1 MLPMGDASQPGH
13 EWGRYLRRLTK
24 DRNPTIKELAERAGL
39 SRQTVSEYISTGAE
53 SVTIG
58 IVRAIAQAAG
68 DDFVNALLAAGNI
81 PRNDVDAEIRSV
93 LDADDLDDVQKMHII
108 ELLEQE
114 RERDQQLL
122 AELARRDKERRISR
136 AAALIEQV
144 RRAA

>member
-1 MLPMGDASQPGH
+1 MLPMGDTQPTH

-39 SRQTVSEYISTGAE
+39 ARQTVSDYIRDGAE

-58 IVRAIAQAAG
+58 IVRAIARAAK
-68 DDFVNALLAAGNI
+68 DDFINALLAAGNI
-81 PRNDVDAEIRSV
+81 PQNDVDQEIRTV
-93 LDADDLDDVQKMHII
+93 LEAKDLDDVQKMHII

-122 AELARRDKERRISR
+122 ADLARRDKERRISR
-136 AAALIEQV
+136 ASALIEQV

>member
-1 MLPMGDASQPGH
+1 MSDAGQPGH

-24 DRNPTIKELAERAGL
+24 DRNPTIKELAERAGIHRATL
-39 SRQTVSEYISTGAE
+39 SEYIRDGGE

-58 IVRAIAQAAG
+58 IVRAIARAAG
-68 DDFVNALLAAGNI
+68 DDFINALLAAGNI
-81 PRNDVDAEIRSV
+81 PQNDVDQEIRSV
-93 LDADDLDDVQKMHII
+93 LGADDLDDVQKMHII

-122 AELARRDKERRISR
+122 ADLARRDKERRISR
-136 AAALIEQV
+136 ATALIEQV

>member
-1 MLPMGDASQPGH
+1 MGDSQPAH
-13 EWGRYLRRLTK
+13 EWGKYLRRLTR
-24 DRNPTIKELAERAGL
+24 DRNPTIKELAERAGIHRATL
-39 SRQTVSEYISTGAE
+39 SDYIRDGAE

-58 IVRAIAQAAG
+58 IVRAIARAAG
-68 DDFVNALLAAGNI
+68 DDFINALLAAGNI
-81 PRNDVDAEIRSV
+81 PQNDVDQEIRAV

-108 ELLEQE
+108 ELLEAE

-122 AELARRDKERRISR
+122 ADLARRDKERRISR

>member
-1 MLPMGDASQPGH
+1 MGDTQPTH

-24 DRNPTIKELAERAGL
+24 DRNPTIKELAERAGIA
-39 SRQTVSEYISTGAE
+39 RQTLSEYIRDGAE

-58 IVRAIAQAAG
+58 IVRAIARAAG
-68 DDFVNALLAAGNI
+68 DEFINALLAAGNI
-81 PRNDVDAEIRSV
+81 PQHDVDQEIRAV
-93 LDADDLDDVQKMHII
+93 LDAEDLTDVQKMHII
-108 ELLEQE
+108 ELLETD

-136 AAALIEQV
+136 ATALIEQV